1 MNRRNCEVKLVDV
14 MLVKRNSRTNKGNLE
29 KTPLL
34 KTNKTDIT
42 RENEKFPQ
50 KKKFNKYK
58 HTEED
63 LHIAEEKTIRPS
75 PKKHINNLHLEDLQ
89 NKQIKIKEKA
99 VSELNKLVEDKKNVG
114 TVGNESCLPDKSIKR
129 KRKSSLIDIENAT
142 VNKKLNI
149 KHFTSSPTASK
160 QNSTSNNE
168 SNKQIKRKKRSYR
181 KIKLSWENKL
191 TGARRVSKRL
201 SNMKIKQN
209 KFKVSDVEIERHCH
223 SAKKK
228 QEKVNYKIEKKS
240 KAIKI
245 KYNKYKQNIEPEAS
259 KSVLYRVP
267 PQERTNHSDL
277 NHTKKFHPRVTQQ
290 KQFKET
296 AQISSENIKSGVNE
310 QFSLCN
316 ISVSSVNKC
325 SSKAENKINNRIPH
339 EVSNSSLL
347 SENSTDIEMESD
359 QHSDTAEQQNLVILN
374 DHPLNEESN
383 VILVQ
388 SDDLQCSH
396 RIDETNEQSV
406 YNEGDSVSCS
416 EVIIIDIK
424 SDGNVSNEHF
434 EECELFS
441 TTLDNNDQTR
451 ERTEIIDGVNTSE
464 KETGLKTQD
473 DVGTSNSSD
482 LPEDSQELEI
492 KKDKVVT
499 TVSDDSSSKSDTKF
513 EKGIGS
519 DIQNKQVST
528 LVDDC
533 IEAVDTNTNKQ
544 IETDGATA
552 SLS

>member
-14 MLVKRNSRTNKGNLE
+14 MVVKRNSRTNKGNID
-29 KTPLL
+29 KIPLL
-34 KTNKTDIT
+34 NTKKTDVT
-42 RENEKFPQ
+42 CENEKFPQ

-63 LHIAEEKTIRPS
+63 LHNAEEKTIRPS
-75 PKKHINNLHLEDLQ
+75 QKTHINNLHLEDLQ

-99 VSELNKLVEDKKNVG
+99 AG
-114 TVGNESCLPDKSIKR
+114 TVGNESCLPDKSTIR

-149 KHFTSSPTASK
+149 KHFISSSTASK

-168 SNKQIKRKKRSYR
+168 SNKQIKQKKRSYR

-245 KYNKYKQNIEPEAS
+245 KYNKYKQNIEPEAR

-267 PQERTNHSDL
+267 PQERTNHSEL

-296 AQISSENIKSGVNE
+296 AKISSENIKSGVNE
-310 QFSLCN
+310 QFSLYN

-339 EVSNSSLL
+339 EVSNSSLF

-396 RIDETNEQSV
+396 SIDETNEQSV

-451 ERTEIIDGVNTSE
+451 EKTEIIDGVNTSE
-464 KETGLKTQD
+464 KETGPKTQD

-482 LPEDSQELEI
+482 LPEDICQELEI

-499 TVSDDSSSKSDTKF
+499 TVSDDSSSKPDTKF
-513 EKGIGS
+513 EKGISS

-533 IEAVDTNTNKQ
+533 IQAVDTNTNKQ
-544 IETDGATA
+544 IETDGATE
-552 SLS
+552 SVS